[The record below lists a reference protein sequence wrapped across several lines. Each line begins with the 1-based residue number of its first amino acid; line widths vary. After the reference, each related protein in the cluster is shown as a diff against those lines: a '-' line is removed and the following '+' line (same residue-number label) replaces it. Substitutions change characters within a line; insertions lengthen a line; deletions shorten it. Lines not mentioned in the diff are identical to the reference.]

1 MDRRHFLKSAA
12 VTAAAGPTIL
22 GADDKAGTKLPRVG
36 TGEHTYECHHNWGE
50 LPAGFAWQ
58 TSHNVAVDSAGLVYI
73 THQAVGTTDKLDTVV
88 VFDPAGKFV
97 RSFGG
102 EYHAGGHGIDI
113 RKEGNEEFAYLANM
127 TPGGPVVKCSL
138 KGEVVWT
145 KGPPAE
151 SKLYDPK
158 PDAKDAKKTVT
169 PVFKPTNVAFLPDGG
184 FYVGDGYGSHY
195 MHKYDAAGNWQKS
208 FGGAGNKPGELR
220 TPHGQW
226 VDARNPAKP
235 VLVVCDRANN
245 RLQTFTLDGESIS
258 VTKPNEV
265 VHLPANVDIRG
276 DVMMVPDLQTRVTL
290 FDKDN
295 RVITH
300 LGGDEAW
307 RKKVVDSL
315 GPKSPVPAIRTQP
328 SEWPA
333 GKFVHPHDACFDK
346 DGNIFVVEWV
356 STGRVTFLKK
366 VG

>member
-1 MDRRHFLKSAA
+1 MDRRHFLKSSA
-12 VTAAAGPTIL
+12 VATAGPIIL
-22 GADDKAGTKLPRVG
+22 GAENKSGSKRPTVG
-36 TGEHTYECHHNWGE
+36 TGEHTYECFHNWGE

-73 THQAVGTTDKLDTVV
+73 THQAVGKTDRLDTVL

-97 RSFGG
+97 RSFGK
-102 EYHAGGHGIDI
+102 EYHEGGHGIDI
-113 RKEGNEEFAYLANM
+113 RKEGNDEFAYLCNM

-138 KGEVVWT
+138 KGEVVWS
-145 KGPPAE
+145 KGAPAE

-158 PDAKDAKKTVT
+158 PDAKDPKKSVN

-208 FGGAGNKPGELR
+208 FGGAGNKQGQLR

-226 VDARNPAKP
+226 VDARNSAKP
-235 VLVVCDRANN
+235 VLVVCDRSNA
-245 RLQTFTLDGESIS
+245 RLQTFTLDGESLS
-258 VTKPNEV
+258 VTEPNKTV
-265 VHLPANVDIRG
+265 FLPANVDIRG
-276 DVMMVPDLQTRVTL
+276 DVLMVPDLQARVSL
-290 FDKDN
+290 FDKDM

-300 LGGDEAW
+300 LGEDEAW
-307 RKKVVDSL
+307 RKKVLEKNDKNQFVM
-315 GPKSPVPAIRTQP
+315 RTKPEQ
-328 SEWPA
+328 WQD

-346 DGNIFVVEWV
+346 DGSIFVVEWV
-356 STGRVTFLKK
+356 ETGRVTFLKK